1 MAERAE
7 PVWTA
12 TDFLAT
18 NQDEFGSAW
27 RYELVDGRIVGQAAP
42 TPEHG
47 AIISGL
53 TAALA
58 SRLRGRA
65 GGCRPEA
72 GSGATPRQ
80 QQRDTARIP
89 DVTIRCGDLPRVV
102 FEIVSPSELRAWRV
116 RDRKRRDLQDVEGV
130 QEIVEICQDEMAAH
144 VYRRE
149 GDGTWSF
156 TAVGGRDSIL
166 PLRSVDLEIPMI
178 EVYEFVLP
186 DLADEDASPNVA
198 GSAAIT

>member
-18 NQDEFGSAW
+18 DQAELGSGW

-47 AIISGL
+47 AIVSGL
-53 TAALA
+53 PAALA
-58 SRLRGRA
+58 SRLRGNT
-65 GGCRPEA
+65 GGCRPEV
-72 GSGATPRQ
+72 GSGAMPKQ
-80 QQRDTARIP
+80 QQRSTARIP

-130 QEIVEICQDEMAAH
+130 QEIVEIHQDEMAAH

-156 TAVGGRDSIL
+156 AAVDGMDSIL
-166 PLRSVDLEIPMI
+166 PLRSVGLETPMI

-186 DLADEDASPNVA
+186 DVPDEDANPSVT
-198 GSAAIT
+198 GSTATT

>member
-18 NQDEFGSAW
+18 NQEEFGSAW

-58 SRLRGRA
+58 SRLRGHA

-72 GSGATPRQ
+72 GSGAAPRQ
-80 QQRDTARIP
+80 PQRSTARIP
-89 DVTIRCGDLPRVV
+89 DVTIRYGDLPRVV
-102 FEIVSPSELRAWRV
+102 FEIVSPSELRGWRA

-130 QEIVEICQDEMAAH
+130 QEIVEIYQDDMAAH

-156 TAVGGRDSIL
+156 AAVDGTDSIL
-166 PLRSVDLEIPMI
+166 ALRSVNLEIAMI
-178 EVYEFVLP
+178 EVYEFVQP
-186 DLADEDASPNVA
+186 GMPSED
-198 GSAAIT
+198 GAARA